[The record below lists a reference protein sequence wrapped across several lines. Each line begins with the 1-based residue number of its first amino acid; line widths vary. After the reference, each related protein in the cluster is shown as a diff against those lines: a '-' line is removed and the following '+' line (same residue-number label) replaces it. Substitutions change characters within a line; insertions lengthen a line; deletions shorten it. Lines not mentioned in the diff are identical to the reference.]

1 MAQCFVQATASFFM
15 GSRTGQNALDQVLFI
30 IQGGAIEVDEVPISL
45 YHEKKRQA
53 QDDRTGQRYKKDGE
67 AGCQ

>member
-1 MAQCFVQATASFFM
+1 
-15 GSRTGQNALDQVLFI
+15 VLFI

>member
-1 MAQCFVQATASFFM
+1 MVQGFVQATASFFT
-15 GSRTGQNALDQVLFI
+15 GSGTGQNALDQVLFV

>member
-1 MAQCFVQATASFFM
+1 MLRSGDCELLHGIENWPECPRSGA
-15 GSRTGQNALDQVLFI
+15 FI